1 MNPISKNT
9 SHTLGA
15 EHGMSR
21 RLFMNSLAVSLAG
34 TGGLVGNAG
43 SAHLFDQAPLQ
54 KELKAKGRSVILVWL
69 AGGASQ
75 FETWDPKPGRATG
88 GPFGTLPPPFQA
100 CIFQSSCQRWP
111 GACIKHASYDPS
123 TPRTVGMTPHRS

>member
-1 MNPISKNT
+1 
-9 SHTLGA
+9 
-15 EHGMSR
+15 
-21 RLFMNSLAVSLAG
+21 MNSLAVSLAG
-34 TGGLVGNAG
+34 TGGLVSNAG

-54 KELKAKGRSVILVWL
+54 KELKAKGRSVILVCWL
-69 AGGASQ
+69 AVPVNLKRGTPNPEGLQ
-75 FETWDPKPGRATG
+75 GDRLE
-88 GPFGTLPPPFQA
+88 PFPPPFQA